1 MYRGKKFPELV
12 GTYLYGDYTSSRL
25 WALKYDEQA
34 KRVVANRPLETTN
47 NPIVSFGEDED
58 GEMYFLAAPSPS
70 GHGIF
75 RFERTAGK

>member
-1 MYRGKKFPELV
+1 M
-12 GTYLYGDYTSSRL
+12 YLYGDYTSSRL

-47 NPIVSFGEDED
+47 HPIVSFGEDQD

-70 GHGIF
+70 GQGIF